1 VALDDGEHAAYA
13 RLVTDAASAKGV
25 PGAQPP
31 LENEPAEL
39 HDRSRSAAGLTSI
52 YETLRHGFVEMGVGR
67 TARTLLALNQKDGFD
82 CPSCAWPDPDGQRKA
97 AEFCENGAKAVASEA
112 TRARVTADF
121 FREHPI
127 ENLLDRSDRWL
138 EQQGRLTQ
146 PMWRRPGASHY
157 EPIAWDD
164 AFALIARSLNE
175 LASPHEASFYTS
187 GRTSNEAAFLYGLFV
202 RQFGTNNL
210 PDCSNLC
217 HESSGAGL
225 TESIGIGKASVTL
238 EDFAHADAIFVIGQ
252 NPGTNHPRMLTE
264 LEKAANNGAKIV
276 SINPLPEAGLIRF
289 KNPQHPLSLLGRG
302 TPLACSF
309 LPVRVNGDVALIKGI
324 MKAMLAADRASGG
337 RVLDH
342 AFIREKTEGFAAFE
356 RDLDAERWERIERE
370 SGVARDLIEEAAR
383 IASGSER
390 TIFCWA
396 MGITQHKNGVANVQ
410 TIANWALLRG
420 QIGRRGAGLCPVR
433 GHSNVQGDR
442 TMGIWEK
449 MSPEFLHALGQE
461 FGFEPPAAHGLD
473 VVRTIVA
480 MHEGRVKVFLG
491 LGGNFLSATP
501 DTAFTSEALARTELT
516 VHVSTKLNRSHLVT
530 GKQAL
535 ILPCLGRTERD
546 LQAAGEQFVTVEDTT
561 GVVHASRGVL
571 EPASEGLKSE
581 PAIVAGIAERTLGR
595 RSRVDW
601 RGLAADYDR
610 IREHIA
616 RVVPGF
622 TDFNR
627 RAREPGG
634 FYLPNGPREGRFTTP
649 SGRAR
654 FVVHPIPEHE
664 LGDGKLLLTTIRSHD
679 QFNTTIYG
687 EGDRYR
693 GVAHGRRV
701 VFVSPE
707 ELAARGLAAGELV
720 DLVSHEGGERRRA
733 ERFELVPYP
742 IARGSAAAYFPETNV
757 LVPVTRVATGSNQPA
772 SKSVIITLEPR

>member
-1 VALDDGEHAAYA
+1 
-13 RLVTDAASAKGV
+13 VTEPAPAKGV
-25 PGAQPP
+25 PGAEPP
-31 LENEPAEL
+31 VETEPVEL
-39 HDRSRSAAGLTSI
+39 RERSRSAAGFTSI
-52 YETLRHGFVEMGVGR
+52 YETVRHGVVEMGVGR
-67 TARTLLALNQKDGFD
+67 TARTLLALNQKGGFD
-82 CPSCAWPDPDGQRKA
+82 CPSCAWPDPDGERKT

-112 TRARVTADF
+112 TRARVTPDF

-138 EQQGRLTQ
+138 EQQGRLTH
-146 PMWRRPGASHY
+146 PVWRRPGATHY
-157 EPIAWDD
+157 EPIAWED
-164 AFALIARSLNE
+164 AFELIAGALNGLE
-175 LASPHEASFYTS
+175 SPHAASFYTS

-225 TESIGIGKASVTL
+225 TESIGIGKATVTL

-252 NPGTNHPRMLTE
+252 NPGTNHPRMLSE
-264 LEKAANNGAKIV
+264 LEKAAENGAKIV

-289 KNPQHPLSLLGRG
+289 KNPQHPLRLLGAG
-302 TPLACSF
+302 TPLACLF

-324 MKAMLAADRASGG
+324 MKCMLEADRAGG
-337 RVLDH
+337 RVLAHD
-342 AFIREKTEGFAAFE
+342 FIRERTEGYAAFE
-356 RDLDAERWERIERE
+356 RDLDAESWERIERE
-370 SGVARDLIEEAAR
+370 SGVARELIENAAR
-383 IASGSER
+383 IAGASER

-410 TIANWALLRG
+410 TIANWALLRE
-420 QIGRRGAGLCPVR
+420 QLGRRGAGLCPVR

-449 MSPEFLHALGQE
+449 MGPAFLSALGKE
-461 FGFEPPAAHGLD
+461 FGFEPPLDPGLD
-473 VVRTIVA
+473 AVRTIVA
-480 MHEGRVKVFLG
+480 MHEGRVKVFMG
-491 LGGNFLSATP
+491 LGGNFLSASP
-501 DTAFTSEALARTELT
+501 DTRYTSEALARTELT

-546 LQAAGEQFVTVEDTT
+546 VQASGAQFVTVEDTM

-571 EPASEGLKSE
+571 EPASEQLRSE
-581 PAIVAGIAERTLGR
+581 PAIVAGIAERTLGA

-601 RGLAADYDR
+601 RGLAHDYDR
-610 IREHIA
+610 IREHIEH
-616 RVVPGF
+616 VVPGF
-622 TDFNR
+622 DGYNR
-627 RAREPGG
+627 RARVPGG

-654 FVVHPIPEHE
+654 FVVHPIPEHALE
-664 LGDGKLLLTTIRSHD
+664 GGRLLLTTIRSHD

-693 GVAHGRRV
+693 GIVHGRRV

-707 ELAARGLAAGELV
+707 EIAARGLAAGAFV
-720 DLVSHEGGERRRA
+720 DLVSHEGTEQRRA
-733 ERFELVPYP
+733 ERFQLVPYP

-757 LVPVTRVATGSNQPA
+757 LVPVTRVAAGSNQPA
-772 SKSVIITLEPR
+772 SKSIIITLEAR